1 MSPDVTVWIVDDD
14 AALRNAL
21 RFLVES
27 IGLPVRTCATSEELL
42 ASYDPSLPGCMVVDV
57 RMPGL
62 SGLDLQDELDR
73 RGRHVPL
80 IFLTAHG
87 EVSMAV
93 RAVKKGAFDFFEK
106 PFSNQALLDRIREA
120 VAVDREARV
129 AAAEHQ
135 DARDRLETLSARERE
150 VLEHVALGHSNKMI
164 ASELGLATR
173 TVEFH
178 RGRIMQK
185 MRADSLAGLLTTL
198 MLARGGPGS

>member
-1 MSPDVTVWIVDDD
+1 MSPETTVWIVDDD

-27 IGLPVRTCATSEELL
+27 IGLPVQTCGTSEELL
-42 ASYDPSLPGCMVVDV
+42 ASYDPSLPGCIVVDV
-57 RMPGL
+57 RMPGM
-62 SGLDLQDELDR
+62 SGLELQDELDR

-93 RAVKKGAFDFFEK
+93 RAVKKGAFDFVEK

-120 VAVDREARV
+120 VAADGAARGADADRRA
-129 AAAEHQ
+129 
-135 DARDRLETLSARERE
+135 ARDRLERLSPREHE
-150 VLEHVALGHSNKMI
+150 VLERIAQGHSNKQI
-164 ASELGLATR
+164 ASDLGVATR

-185 MRADSLAGLLTTL
+185 MQADSLAALLTTL

>member
-1 MSPDVTVWIVDDD
+1 MSPDPTVWVVDDD

-27 IGLPVRTCATSEELL
+27 IGLPVRTCGTSEELL
-42 ASYDPSLPGCMVVDV
+42 ASYDPAVPGCMVVDV
-57 RMPGL
+57 RMPGM
-62 SGLDLQDELDR
+62 SGLELQEELAR
-73 RGRHVPL
+73 RGRHVPM

-93 RAVKKGAFDFFEK
+93 RAVKKGAFDFVEK

-120 VAVDREARV
+120 VAADQQARV
-129 AAAEHQ
+129 ASEQHAA
-135 DARDRLETLSARERE
+135 ARARLEQLSPRERE
-150 VLEHVALGHSNKMI
+150 VLDRVALGRSNKAI

-178 RGRIMQK
+178 RARIMQK
-185 MRADSLAGLLTTL
+185 MEADSLAALLTVL
-198 MLARGGPGS
+198 NLARGGVGQ

>member
-1 MSPDVTVWIVDDD
+1 MSPDATVWVVDDD

-27 IGLPVRTCATSEELL
+27 IGLPVRTCGTSEELL
-42 ASYDPSLPGCMVVDV
+42 SAYDPAVPGCMVVDV
-57 RMPGL
+57 RMPGM
-62 SGLDLQDELDR
+62 SGLELQEELAR

-93 RAVKKGAFDFFEK
+93 RAVKKGAFDFVEK

-120 VAVDREARV
+120 VAADQQSRATAEQHASAR
-129 AAAEHQ
+129 A
-135 DARDRLETLSARERE
+135 RLEQLSPRERE
-150 VLEHVALGHSNKMI
+150 VLDRVALGRSNKAI
-164 ASELGLATR
+164 ASELGVATR

-185 MRADSLAGLLTTL
+185 MGAESLAGVLSVLS
-198 MLARGGPGS
+198 LARGGVGH